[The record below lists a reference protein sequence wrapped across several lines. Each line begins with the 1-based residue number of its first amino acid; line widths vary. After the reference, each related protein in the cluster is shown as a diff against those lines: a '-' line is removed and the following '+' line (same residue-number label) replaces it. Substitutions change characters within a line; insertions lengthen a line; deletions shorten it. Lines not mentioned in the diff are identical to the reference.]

1 MQTSKTAYYDIEAFH
16 NGGKLVIQFMPEY
29 LTLIENNLSGSRFTS
44 TPVADVECLKFI
56 PAAGKYLR
64 LTMQKIE
71 IDYSNEAVDW
81 LLSQDWHQP
90 QLEGA
95 ESFAG
100 GQPAMSFPNS

>member
-1 MQTSKTAYYDIEAFH
+1 MHTSKTAYYDVEAFQS
-16 NGGKLVIQFMPEY
+16 GGKLVIRFMPGY
-29 LTLIENNLSGSRFTS
+29 LTLIERNLSDARFTS
-44 TPVADVECLKFI
+44 NPVAEVECLKFI
-56 PAAGKYLR
+56 PAAGKYLK

-81 LLSQDWHQP
+81 FLSQDWHQA

-100 GQPAMSFPNS
+100 GNRA